1 MIHSFLTSTLVS
13 NRIWKEWRV
22 PKECTGQSV
31 RDFLIKRGHFSRQ
44 LWKKVR
50 LEGCVELNQKKL
62 GSRHPVQEGDQLK
75 VYFPEESQGA
85 TMIPEA
91 GPLSILYEDED
102 LIVLNKP
109 SGIAVLPPIDK
120 TKPSI
125 ANWLLAHYKEQDL
138 PVTVHIVTRLDQYT
152 SGLMVIAKHAYS
164 HMLLTKKEKQ
174 ITRYYQA
181 IVEGQVVEEY
191 GEINRP
197 IGRAEGSIIERAIVE
212 EGKPS
217 VTLYTVMDQNNKYSR
232 LHLQLLTGRTHQIRV
247 HMASLG
253 HPLVG
258 DTLYGAS
265 ETDLVDGQAL
275 HCARIEFIHPWTKEK
290 LSFSANSPEEWNV
303 FVETS
308 Y

>member
-1 MIHSFLTSTLVS
+1 MLVN
-13 NRIWKEWRV
+13 NRISKEWLV

-50 LEGCVELNQKKL
+50 TEGCVVLNQEKV
-62 GSRHPVQEGDQLK
+62 GSRQPVQEGDLIT

-85 TMIPEA
+85 TMNPVP
-91 GPLSILYEDED
+91 GPLSIMYEDED

-120 TKPSI
+120 SKPSI
-125 ANWLLAHYKEQDL
+125 ANWLLAHYEEQRL
-138 PVTVHIVTRLDQYT
+138 PVTVHIVTRLDQFT

-174 ITRYYQA
+174 ISRYYQA
-181 IVEGQVVEEY
+181 IVEGQVAEES
-191 GEINRP
+191 GEINLP
-197 IGRAEGSIIERAIVE
+197 IGRAEGSIIERAIHE
-212 EGKPS
+212 NGKPS
-217 VTLYTVMDQNNKYSR
+217 VTLYNVAESNLQYSR

-265 ETDLVDGQAL
+265 ETELVEGQAL
-275 HCARIEFIHPWTKEK
+275 HCDRIEFVHPWTKEE
-290 LSFSANSPEEWNV
+290 LYFSVDTPHEWQSLV
-303 FVETS
+303 VTD
-308 Y
+308 